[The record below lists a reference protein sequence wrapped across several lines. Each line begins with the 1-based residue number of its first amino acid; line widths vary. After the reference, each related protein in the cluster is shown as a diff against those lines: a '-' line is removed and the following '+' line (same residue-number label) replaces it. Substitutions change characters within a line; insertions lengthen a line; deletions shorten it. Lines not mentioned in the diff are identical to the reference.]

1 MQTAGL
7 VTLIGLMM
15 ATVLVLVIGIGLMA
29 RGGEANEKYGNKMM
43 VARVA
48 LQGAALSVLVLLI
61 MLKQSAA

>member
-1 MQTAGL
+1 METAGL

-48 LQGAALSVLVLLI
+48 LQGAALSVLVLLL
-61 MLKQSAA
+61 MLKQHA

>member
-7 VTLIGLMM
+7 VMLIGLMM
-15 ATVLVLVIGIGLMA
+15 ATVVVLVIGIGLMA

-48 LQGAALSVLVLLI
+48 LQGAALSVLVLLL
-61 MLKQSAA
+61 MLKRHV

>member
-1 MQTAGL
+1 METAGL
-7 VTLIGLMM
+7 VMLIGLMM

-48 LQGAALSVLVLLI
+48 LQGAALSVLVLLL
-61 MLKQSAA
+61 MLKQHA